1 MHNTETGKQAEIIQ
15 LVVFRLGD
23 EEFGVQINKVKEI
36 VRLIP
41 ITPIPK
47 APKFIEGI
55 VNLRGEILAVI
66 DLSKRLDIPSKPR
79 SERTRIVVIE
89 INENIV
95 GMIVDE
101 VSEVLNIPLSNIE
114 KTPQVIE
121 SDIKQKYITSVG
133 KLKDRLLILID
144 LAAILSLKEVEEVK
158 NLEIKKT
165 TPEKNSRS

>member
-165 TPEKNSRS
+165 TPEKNSKS

>member
-36 VRLIP
+36 VRVIP

-144 LAAILSLKEVEEVK
+144 LAAILSLEEVEQVK
-158 NLEIKKT
+158 NLETKKT
-165 TPEKNSRS
+165 TPEKNSKS